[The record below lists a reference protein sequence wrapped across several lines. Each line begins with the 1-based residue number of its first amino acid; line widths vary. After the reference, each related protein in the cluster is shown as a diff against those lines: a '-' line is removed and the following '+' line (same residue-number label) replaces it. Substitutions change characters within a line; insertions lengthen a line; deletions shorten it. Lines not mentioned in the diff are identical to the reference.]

1 MHAGAPQSFYM
12 HRTYEPRTDD
22 NRRESLFA
30 QSHRRLPL
38 AGTLLSKKP
47 TDKTSSAGVLGEVSK

>member
-30 QSHRRLPL
+30 QSHRSFPR
-38 AGTLLSKKP
+38 AAVLLSKKP
-47 TDKTSSAGVLGEVSK
+47 TNKTSSAGVLGKVCK